1 MPFFSGNA
9 IKYVSLNN
17 QECKVRPEIINISSN
32 EPSLYHYSV
41 KINKCSGSCNYINDP
56 YAQLCVPDII
66 KNINIKEF
74 NLILRTNETR
84 YLK

>member
-1 MPFFSGNA
+1 MPFFSCNA
-9 IKYVSLNN
+9 IKYVSVNN

>member
-1 MPFFSGNA
+1 MPFFSCNA
-9 IKYVSLNN
+9 IKYVSVNN
-17 QECKVRPEIINISSN
+17 QECKVRPEIINISCN

-66 KNINIKEF
+66 KNINVKEF

>member
-1 MPFFSGNA
+1 MPFFSCNA
-9 IKYVSLNN
+9 IKYVSVNN

-41 KINKCSGSCNYINDP
+41 KINKRSGSCNYINDP

-66 KNINIKEF
+66 KNINVKEF